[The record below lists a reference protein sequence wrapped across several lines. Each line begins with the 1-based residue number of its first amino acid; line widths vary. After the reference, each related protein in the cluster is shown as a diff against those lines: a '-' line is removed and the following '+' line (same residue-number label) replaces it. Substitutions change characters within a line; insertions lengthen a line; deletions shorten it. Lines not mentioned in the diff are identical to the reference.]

1 MKETIIITFLSLL
14 FLGVFTA
21 RNLIVKTK
29 VKQRVRASES
39 VLNTSILFTTI
50 CILTTIFSVLSDRL
64 YKLLGA
70 IAFLRSPI
78 VSYAGFAL
86 FAISIV
92 AGWFVS
98 AHLKKSWRVGIHEDQ
113 RTELIINGIYKY
125 VRNPYFVSYFAMF
138 FSLFLVR
145 PSIALMVII
154 AITVAI
160 FHRMILNEERYL
172 AKIHGERYLRYKE
185 TTGRYF
191 PLILKSHSK

>member
-1 MKETIIITFLSLL
+1 MEETIVIIFLSLL

-50 CILTTIFSVLSDRL
+50 CILTTIFSVLSDRF
-64 YKLLGA
+64 YKLLMA

-78 VSYAGFAL
+78 VSHAGFAL

-113 RTELIINGIYKY
+113 KTELIINGIYKY
-125 VRNPYFVSYFAMF
+125 VRNPYFVSYFVMYF
-138 FSLFLVR
+138 LLLITFDCIFNEEEEDTVYFLVNF
-145 PSIALMVII
+145 L
-154 AITVAI
+154 
-160 FHRMILNEERYL
+160 
-172 AKIHGERYLRYKE
+172 
-185 TTGRYF
+185 
-191 PLILKSHSK
+191 